1 MSTPQEI
8 IGILQKHRLPLNS
21 EKQCQA
27 AIATVLEGAGV
38 AFDREYRLGE
48 DDIPDFRVGHTIIE
62 VKIGGS
68 KSAIF
73 RQCRRY
79 TRYPEVH
86 DLILASNIA
95 IGLPKTVNGKGMWL
109 LPLGRGWL

>member
-1 MSTPQEI
+1 MTPQEI
-8 IGILQKHRLPLNS
+8 IAILSPHRFPLAS

-27 AIATVLEGAGV
+27 AIAKALDDAGIT
-38 AFDREYRLGE
+38 FDREYRLGE
-48 DDIPDFRVGHTIIE
+48 DDIPDFRIGHIVIE

-79 TRYPEVH
+79 CRYPEVS
-86 DLILASNIA
+86 DLILASNVA
-95 IGLPKTVNGKGMWL
+95 MGLPKTVNGKGMWL
-109 LPLGRGWL
+109 LQLGRGWL

>member
-8 IGILQKHRLPLNS
+8 IAILQLHRFPLTS

-27 AIATVLEGAGV
+27 AIAKALEDAGT

-48 DDIPDFRVGHTIIE
+48 DDIPDFRIGSAFIE
-62 VKIGGS
+62 VKVGGS

-73 RQCRRY
+73 RQCKRY
-79 TRYPEVH
+79 CRYEEVT

-95 IGLPKTVNGKGMWL
+95 IGLPATVNGKSLWL
-109 LPLGRGWL
+109 LQLGRGWL